1 MKAITMGTFSAWSID
16 TVETDDAEKMA
27 ISDGLQTIS
36 LTTSLRYYSSMS
48 ILVILSLKT
57 AIAMVYKYPKGNDYR
72 LWQLLLWTYQLL

>member
-57 AIAMVYKYPKGNDYR
+57 AIAMVYDNDKPDDYR
-72 LWQLLLWTYQLL
+72 QCWVLVWKCQLI